1 MSFSGKAQTLL
12 QYLILIFFLFLLF
25 PPMFYENPESG
36 LDNSWNLALQLA
48 FKDHLV
54 FGKDIVFT
62 YGPLGILN
70 YRLPIAVSKFGYLL
84 FDGYFLAT
92 LFFVLRSIFK
102 RHFSYGLAAFIFLCI
117 MANQYGAM
125 FQWFFLFFF
134 FYLFSFVEEPRRI
147 GHLIQAAFLSVLLLY
162 FKASLGVTAT
172 AIFLLA
178 VTYTLI
184 RRKWTG
190 KIFAAVLLAYFLSI
204 WLGALLLHVELKGYI
219 LGSLQLIDGYNDAMA
234 RVTQP
239 EYLPFLYTS
248 LFTILIFLA
257 RTGWLLLVSFRRK
270 EWLKNADQLF
280 IHVITGLAIF
290 ILFKSAYVRSDSH
303 AYIFIKN
310 IPSLA
315 AFTFLYNP
323 GGFRKRVAAICC
335 WIMLALS
342 FWAVNAMPESYQPY
356 LRILRGSFLSFKV
369 GEMGQY
375 FRQIGSFD
383 SARAASDSLAL
394 GNNEYKAIIGNH
406 SVDILP
412 TEVSTLYF
420 NGLHYEPRPVIQSYV
435 AYTEY
440 LDSLDAH
447 KYRSPG
453 APDYLLFSVATI
465 DGRVPFFDESR
476 TKLTM
481 LERYYIVGQIKDD
494 LVLKKKEKPEN
505 LQPLITDTT
514 FARLGEEI
522 PVRKSPNL
530 QFSRIFVEYNLQGRL
545 RRLFYQPPYL
555 KISLTLD
562 DGRVRSF
569 RAIVPVLADGVILNK
584 FLESTDE
591 MQSLMQSD
599 GRLNTNVTSIRIE
612 PDPTDDGFIPRIKMV
627 NTYFSFPK
635 KTTAELREDSLGM
648 ASLARM
654 QDKYKPAPLD
664 TSLYQRDTF
673 RLAMGNVLNHSQ
685 MLKIQDGW
693 AFREK
698 YDNDHILIKALLR
711 SEDKVYQ
718 LPTDNQQRPD
728 LPAVFKRPDL
738 INVGFSATVNKSQ
751 LPPGDYQLGI
761 LIIDTVQ
768 KKGWINYST
777 QNVIIQPAAVIEKIN
792 TNELAIGGIQQLQYG
807 MDPQKVDDYRI
818 YIKGW
823 AFLQGTDPKDVS
835 TSVILRSA
843 KAAYRISTN
852 AVSRKDVA
860 NSFHDPRLVHS
871 GFSVTIPG
879 DSLTAGTY
887 EVGIEMRYRDGKGY
901 SLAFTGQEVT
911 AGIPDLVI
919 PAPVAELPPT
929 GNLDLGIDFI
939 KEKGDTV
946 TLSGWAVQK
955 MEAVDSSS
963 IEVLLKRDRL
973 LYAAGTRTRSRPDV
987 TQLFKS
993 KFNLDDCGFFV
1004 KLSKKALPA
1013 GKYAIG
1019 IHVYRDGDKGVVRW
1033 LDQTI
1038 DVPK

>member
-1 MSFSGKAQTLL
+1 MSLSGKAQTLL

-25 PPMFYENPESG
+25 PPLFYEWPEPG
-36 LDNSWNLALQLA
+36 LDNSWNIAIQLA

-54 FGKDIVFT
+54 FGRDIVYT

-70 YRLPIAVSKFGYLL
+70 YRLPISVSKFVYLF

-92 LFFVLRSIFK
+92 LFFALRSIFK
-102 RHFSYGLAAFIFLCI
+102 KHFSYGLAAFIFLCI

-125 FQWFFLFFF
+125 FQWFSFFFF
-134 FYLFSFVEEPRRI
+134 FYLFSFLEEPRRI
-147 GHLIQAAFLSVLLLY
+147 GHLIQAAFLSILLLY

-172 AIFLLA
+172 AIFLIS
-178 VTYTLI
+178 VTYILI

-190 KIFAAVLLAYFLSI
+190 ILFAAVLLAYFLFI

-234 RVTQP
+234 RATEP
-239 EYLPFLYTS
+239 EYLIFLYTS
-248 LFTILIFLA
+248 VFIILIFLV

-270 EWLKNADQLF
+270 ELLKNADQLF
-280 IHVITGLAIF
+280 IHVITGMAIF
-290 ILFKSAYVRSDSH
+290 ILFKSAFVRSDSH

-323 GGFRKRVAAICC
+323 SGFRTRVAAVCC

-342 FWAVNAMPESYQPY
+342 FWAVNAMPQSYQPY
-356 LRILRGSFLSFKV
+356 LRILKGSFLPYKAR
-369 GEMGQY
+369 EMAVY
-375 FRQIGSFD
+375 FRQVGSYD

-394 GNNEYKAIIGNH
+394 RDNEYKAIIGNH
-406 SVDILP
+406 TVDILP

-420 NGLHYEPRPVIQSYV
+420 KGLHYDPRPLIQSYA

-440 LDSLDAH
+440 LDSIDAQ

-453 APDYLLFSVATI
+453 APDYLLFSIATI

-476 TKLTM
+476 TNLAI
-481 LERYYIVGQIKDD
+481 LERYYIVGQLKDD
-494 LVLKKKEKPEN
+494 LVLKKKEKPED
-505 LQPLITDTT
+505 LQPLVTDTT
-514 FARLGEEI
+514 FARLGEEMPI
-522 PVRKSPNL
+522 AKSPNL
-530 QFSRIFVEYNLQGRL
+530 QFSRIFVEYNLWGRL

-562 DGRVRSF
+562 DGKVRSF

-584 FLESTDE
+584 FLESEDE
-591 MQSLMQSD
+591 IQSLMQSG
-599 GRLNTNVTSIRIE
+599 GRLNTNVTSIRID
-612 PDPTDDGFIPRIKMV
+612 PDPTDGGFIPRIKMV

-654 QDKYKPAPLD
+654 LDKYKPVLLD
-664 TSLYQRDTF
+664 TTLYQRDTF
-673 RLAMGNVLNHSQ
+673 RLAMGNVLNHAQ
-685 MLKIQDGW
+685 LLKIRDGW

-698 YDNDHILIKALLR
+698 YDNDHIIIKALLR
-711 SEDKVYQ
+711 SEGKVYQ
-718 LPTDNQQRPD
+718 LATDNQLRPD
-728 LPAVFKRPDL
+728 LPAVFNRSDL
-738 INVGFSATVNKSQ
+738 INMGFSATVNKSQ

-777 QNVIIQPAAVIEKIN
+777 QNVIIQQAAVIQKIN
-792 TNELAIGGIQQLQYG
+792 TNDLTIGGTQKLQYG

-823 AFLQGTDPKDVS
+823 AFLQGTDPKDGS

-843 KAAYRISTN
+843 KATYRISTN
-852 AVSRKDVA
+852 AVSRIDVA
-860 NSFHDPRLVHS
+860 NSFHDPRLVCS
-871 GFSVTIPG
+871 GFSTTIPE
-879 DSLTAGTY
+879 DSLKAGTY
-887 EVGIEMRYRDGKGY
+887 AVGIEKRYRDGKGY
-901 SLAFTGQEVT
+901 SLVFTGQEVT

-919 PAPVAELPPT
+919 PAPVAELPPV
-929 GNLDLGIDFI
+929 GNVDLGVDFI
-939 KEKGDTV
+939 KEQGDTL

-955 MEAVDSSS
+955 MDAVDSST
-963 IEVLLKRDRL
+963 IEIVLHSNRAS
-973 LYAAGTRTRSRPDV
+973 YIAATLVRSRPDV
-987 TQLFKS
+987 TTALKS
-993 KFNLDDCGFFV
+993 KYNLDNCGFFV

-1013 GKYAIG
+1013 GKYQVG
-1019 IHVYRDGDKGVVRW
+1019 IHVYRDGDEGVVRW
-1033 LDQTI
+1033 LDRVI